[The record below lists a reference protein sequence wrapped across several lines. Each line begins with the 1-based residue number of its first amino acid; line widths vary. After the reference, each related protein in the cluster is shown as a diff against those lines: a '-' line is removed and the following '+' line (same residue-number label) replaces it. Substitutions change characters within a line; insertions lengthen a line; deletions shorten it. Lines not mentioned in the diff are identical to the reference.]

1 MSSKLFIIHGAP
13 RLTQEIKKQVGL
25 ALARSSQHG
34 ELLTAA
40 LKTKSKSMGRL
51 GFLKLH
57 ILHREFYGEEVPA
70 VRFLIASA
78 RSATQ
83 ALNKAKSRFRREK

>member
-1 MSSKLFIIHGAP
+1 
-13 RLTQEIKKQVGL
+13 
-25 ALARSSQHG
+25 
-34 ELLTAA
+34 
-40 LKTKSKSMGRL
+40 MGRL

-83 ALNKAKSRFRREK
+83 AFNKAKSRFRREK